1 MEDSV
6 FLRMSNPTGLS
17 LIFAELL
24 LLLAGSMKPPA
35 ADAAAVA
42 AVVDSGKL
50 GAVGGSSGGLLG
62 STAEVDITVLDIGGL
77 GTDYCGGAIG
87 RGGNKMCV
95 ATDCSV
101 LSHGTAKVNLENKE
115 HPMDTNF
122 VFSRWILLRCL

>member
-1 MEDSV
+1 MFNWNIPSTP
-6 FLRMSNPTGLS
+6 LRSDDPVV
-17 LIFAELL
+17 
-24 LLLAGSMKPPA
+24 LAS
-35 ADAAAVA
+35 
-42 AVVDSGKL
+42 VVDSGKL